1 MMEGMSLKD
10 YERAEAEL
18 RAREGRMGFSVHAAF
33 YVLVN
38 ILLLVINLVYVPGV
52 LWFFYPLIGWG
63 IGLTIHF
70 LFGVLWIHRETE
82 AWQAKVEYRARE
94 MPHSMPA

>member
-1 MMEGMSLKD
+1 MTEGITLKN
-10 YERAEAEL
+10 YERAEAEI
-18 RAREGRMGFSVHAAF
+18 RAKEGRMGFYVHAAI

-63 IGLTIHF
+63 IGLTMHF
-70 LFGVLWIHRETE
+70 LFGVLWIRRETE
-82 AWQAKVEYRARE
+82 EWQAKVEYRARE
-94 MPHSMPA
+94 MQYGTPA